1 MLEIRCPKCDG
12 GIKGLAGDYISWR
25 SDRRRCPKCGSEL
38 SLSNSFICYGLCA
51 LIFGG
56 LFTGLML
63 KFAGRGLMWLGL
75 IGAIVVLWL
84 ILPVVVRLLG
94 RWRTVDG
101 MVFKQARGWLMV
113 VKVSRIVLLAAVA
126 VAFVSLVL
134 QYRDVLDAGWDLDSE
149 PYSREG
155 VRIIITPATVIS
167 GGAAVIMFCVY
178 IFARVMRWR
187 EEIGFKQRELAEG
200 LGRSRPEEEGG

>member
-12 GIKGLAGDYISWR
+12 DIEGFAGDYISWR
-25 SDRRRCPKCGSEL
+25 SDRRRCPKCGTEL
-38 SLSNSFICYGLCA
+38 ALSNSFICYGLCA

-63 KFAGRGLMWLGL
+63 NFAGRGLMWFGLG
-75 IGAIVVLWL
+75 GAIVILWV

-94 RWRTVDG
+94 RWRTVDD
-101 MVFKQARGWLMV
+101 ARVDKASGWLMV

-134 QYRDVLDAGWDLDSE
+134 QYRHVLDAGWDLDSE
-149 PYSREG
+149 SYSREG

-167 GGAAVIMFCVY
+167 GGAAVVVFCVY
-178 IFARVMRWR
+178 IFARVMRWKTS
-187 EEIGFKQRELAEG
+187 ISAKQRELAEG
-200 LGRSRPEEEGG
+200 LGRGGSEEGGG